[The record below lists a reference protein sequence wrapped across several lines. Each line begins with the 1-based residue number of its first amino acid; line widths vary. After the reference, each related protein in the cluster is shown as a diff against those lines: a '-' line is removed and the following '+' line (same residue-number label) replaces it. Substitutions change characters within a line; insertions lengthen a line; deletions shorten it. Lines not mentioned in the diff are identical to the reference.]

1 MHQFLAKAA
10 LIDRPLAAQGGGRRH
25 MCGCGL
31 GANRLGRGVEM
42 ALNHQALQE
51 KSHQSEKRHPPFCGI
66 LPGYGAS
73 WPRHEPLS

>member
-10 LIDRPLAAQGGGRRH
+10 LIDRRLAAQGGGRRH

-31 GANRLGRGVEM
+31 GANRLGCGVEM

-51 KSHQSEKRHPPFCGI
+51 KSQQGE
-66 LPGYGAS
+66 
-73 WPRHEPLS
+73 